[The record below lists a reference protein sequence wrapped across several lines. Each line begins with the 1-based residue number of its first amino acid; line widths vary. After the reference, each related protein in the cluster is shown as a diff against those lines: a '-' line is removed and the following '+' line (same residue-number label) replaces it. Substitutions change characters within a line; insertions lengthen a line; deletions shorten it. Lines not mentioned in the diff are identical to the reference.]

1 MIQEFKEFVMRGNIL
16 DLAVAVVLG
25 AAFGKIVTSF
35 VSDVLMP
42 PIGMLMG
49 GVNFSDLKYV
59 IQDAKEGV
67 EAVTLNYGVFI
78 QNIIDFLLVALAIF
92 MVVKVYNRAVKK
104 QEEVAD
110 PPAQEVLLTEI
121 RDLLKK

>member
-67 EAVTLNYGVFI
+67 EAVTLNYGAFI